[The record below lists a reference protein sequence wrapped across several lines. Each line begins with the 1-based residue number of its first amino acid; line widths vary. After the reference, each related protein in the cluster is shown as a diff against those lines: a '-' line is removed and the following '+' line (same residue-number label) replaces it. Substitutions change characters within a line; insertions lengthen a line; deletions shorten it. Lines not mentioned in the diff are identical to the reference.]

1 MSVKGNQEVLPPSNE
16 SVSQVLRKES
26 LMKNVSLLHI
36 FNDLNGRIIYRPY
49 DQFEE
54 KNNNVDDF
62 KKFKL

>member
-1 MSVKGNQEVLPPSNE
+1 
-16 SVSQVLRKES
+16 
-26 LMKNVSLLHI
+26 MKNVSLLHI